1 VQSTDS
7 AEATQSAM
15 QQQLQFAE
23 ALNDEI
29 TYQGKALSMFTALN
43 VLFLPLG
50 FLSQVSYRGQSPM
63 INVADVTSISGL
75 QITTSISTQ
84 NSG

>member
-1 VQSTDS
+1 
-7 AEATQSAM
+7 M
-15 QQQLQFAE
+15 QQQLFFAE

-50 FLSQVSYRGQSPM
+50 FLSQVSRRYRSPM
-63 INVADVTSISGL
+63 LTVADFEPSVTSISGL
-75 QITTSISTQ
+75 P
-84 NSG
+84 